1 MEEQVDQ
8 LVALVGS
15 KEELASMFTKATG
28 VGLNVIYAVIILLI
42 GWWIA
47 NLTKRMLRR
56 AMDKTN
62 HVDDT
67 IAGFASSLARYFVLA
82 VVLIAV
88 LQLFGIE
95 TTSLVAVLGAT
106 TLAIGLA
113 LQGTLSHV
121 AAGVMLLLFRPF
133 KIGDYVEIGGQ
144 AGTVKEITLFTTELA
159 TPDNVQIIMPNGEAW
174 GSAVVN
180 YSAHST
186 RRVDITI
193 GIGYEDSMDKAMETF
208 KAVIASEERIHKSP
222 DPFVAITNLGDS
234 AVDVTLR
241 VWCAAGDYWGLKFD
255 LTKNLK
261 EALDAE
267 GISIPYPQMDVHQI
281 VAQPAAS

>member
-15 KEELASMFTKATG
+15 KEELANLFAQVTG
-28 VGLNVIYAVIILLI
+28 VGLNVIYAIIILLL
-42 GWWIA
+42 GWWVA

-56 AMDKTN
+56 AMDKTD
-62 HVDDT
+62 HIDDT
-67 IAGFASSLARYFVLA
+67 IAGFASSLARYFVL
-82 VVLIAV
+82 VIVLIAV

-121 AAGVMLLLFRPF
+121 AAGVMLLFFRPF
-133 KIGDYVEIGGQ
+133 KVGDYVEIGGQ
-144 AGTVKEITLFTTELA
+144 SGTVKEITLFTTELA
-159 TPDNVQIIMPNGEAW
+159 TPDNVQIILPNGEAW
-174 GSAVVN
+174 GSAVIN
-180 YSAHST
+180 YSAHPT

-193 GIGYEDSMDKAMETF
+193 GIGYDDSMDQAMETF
-208 KAVIASEERIHKSP
+208 KAVIAADDRIHASP

-241 VWCAAGDYWGLKFD
+241 VWCASSDYWALKFD
-255 LTKNLK
+255 LTKTLK
-261 EALDAE
+261 SALDAA

-281 VAQPAAS
+281 VAQPAAQ